1 MYITVYVFDTVSRL
15 LLSMGTAK
23 LDHPFSGYQRTTT
36 GTTTQ
41 LAVSPAHSASCWR
54 ATLNVA
60 TAFSIGVTMTAT
72 APSSPSLVKSSF
84 FLPSQLSLLSSITC
98 FSLLPLPSFTVFPFS
113 PVSPF
118 SLFLHPLIHSPSSY
132 AFSSSLSFSLAVP
145 FVPRRAQPGL
155 VVRMEGD
162 IWLLQL
168 CPHVREGTRRTHTQV
183 FHQGGPQAYNACDR
197 KGSLLREYYEQQD

>member
-1 MYITVYVFDTVSRL
+1 MYVCTYVRTYVCMYITVYVFDTVSRL

-98 FSLLPLPSFTVFPFS
+98 FSLLPLPSFTVFPF
-113 PVSPF
+113 P
-118 SLFLHPLIHSPSSY
+118 LFLPFLSSCVPLFTPLPPTPSLLLP
-132 AFSSSLSFSLAVP
+132 SSSLPSSESTAW
-145 FVPRRAQPGL
+145 PG
-155 VVRMEGD
+155 R
-162 IWLLQL
+162 
-168 CPHVREGTRRTHTQV
+168 
-183 FHQGGPQAYNACDR
+183 
-197 KGSLLREYYEQQD
+197 